1 MYNIQLVNFK
11 GEMDN
16 STAVAATLYTSLP
29 VKDRAA
35 CHAAHWE
42 TFPHCYWG
50 IVQPL
55 GEQSC
60 SSHEPKHGVT
70 MLDSYSV
77 PLRRNTVYSHR
88 KTHAHTFRV
97 PFF

>member
-42 TFPHCYWG
+42 PSH
-50 IVQPL
+50 IAI
-55 GEQSC
+55 GESC
-60 SSHEPKHGVT
+60 S
-70 MLDSYSV
+70 L
-77 PLRRNTVYSHR
+77 
-88 KTHAHTFRV
+88 
-97 PFF
+97 